1 MWYSSR
7 VFSFIT
13 LYAWNSDS
21 YFTDKET
28 EYLHDFLMAVELVSN
43 RDGIWS
49 KSSDCCKGGA
59 LKIMV
64 SNYHRKS

>member
-43 RDGIWS
+43 RDGI
-49 KSSDCCKGGA
+49 
-59 LKIMV
+59 
-64 SNYHRKS
+64 